1 MYKGLRFLTYSLFFA
16 SCIVASAQEKKAEK
30 AKNDIENYAYAE
42 AIEEYELLVKRGY
55 SDEEIYKNL
64 GDANYLNAKY
74 DAASGWYSKLF
85 MVESANIDAEY
96 MYRYAQSLKSM
107 GEYIASDTWMEKFE
121 AAKGGSDI
129 RFKRFVEKK
138 DYLKEIEEA
147 SGRYD
152 IKNLA
157 INSAESDFAPSFLG
171 EDLVFSTA
179 RDSGIATK
187 SIHEWTNKAFLN
199 LYKARSSE
207 NGDFSSAI
215 KLSKTMNKK
224 THESSTAFTKDGNT
238 VYFTRNNSDN
248 GKFARDAEG
257 VSRLKIYRASL
268 QNGEW
273 TNITEL
279 PFNGDAHSTAHP
291 ALSADESK
299 LYFASNMEGS
309 IGKSDIFMVDINS
322 DGSFGTPKNLGSDI
336 NTESR
341 ETFPFVTE
349 DNTLYFASD
358 GHPGL
363 GGLDVFATNISDLD
377 DTFIVNVGKPINSEE
392 DDFSFVINNETG
404 KGFFASNRD
413 GGQGSDDIYA
423 FTENEKID
431 LSCNTVVQGIIKDK
445 ETGEPLAGAK
455 VAIFDSQSQ
464 VVAETV
470 SGNDGNFTLD
480 GDCKDGDYKVV
491 ASKEDYD
498 DGNKMFA
505 VVSANDTSGIEVA
518 LEKTLRKAAVGT
530 NLITYLGLEPIYFDL
545 DTAAIRPDASR
556 TMEKVIAY
564 MKEYPELKV
573 QVQSHTDT
581 KNSESYNVI
590 LSGKRAK
597 NTVAYL
603 VANGIDETRISGKG
617 FGETQL
623 TNECTTRESCPDE
636 KHQENRRSEFIVVE

>member
-1 MYKGLRFLTYSLFFA
+1 MNKRFNFLMAGIFFA
-16 SCIVASAQEKKAEK
+16 SCIVASAQEKKEEK
-30 AKNDIENYAYAE
+30 AKSDIENYAYAE

-74 DAASGWYSKLF
+74 DAASDWYSKLF
-85 MVESANIDAEY
+85 KVEGANIDAEY

-121 AAKGGSDI
+121 AAKGDSDV
-129 RFKRFVEKK
+129 RAKKFVNGK
-138 DYLKEIEEA
+138 DYLKEIEKA

-199 LYKARSSE
+199 LYKAKSSK
-207 NGDFSSAI
+207 NGDFSSAT

-273 TNITEL
+273 TNINEL

-291 ALSADESK
+291 TLNADESK
-299 LYFASNMEGS
+299 LYFASDMEGTL
-309 IGKSDIFMVDINS
+309 GLSDIFVVDINS
-322 DGSFGTPKNLGSDI
+322 DGSFGIPENLGSGI

-341 ETFPFVTE
+341 ETFPFVTN

-363 GGLDVFATNISDLD
+363 GGLDVFATSISDLENIY
-377 DTFIVNVGKPINSEE
+377 IVNTGKPVNSEE
-392 DDFSFVINNETG
+392 DDFSFIINQETR

-413 GGQGSDDIYA
+413 GGQGSDDIYG

-431 LSCNTVVQGIIKDK
+431 LSCNTIVEGIVKDQ

-455 VAIFDSQSQ
+455 VAIFNSESQ

-470 SGNDGNFTLD
+470 SGNDGSFTLD
-480 GDCKDGDYKVV
+480 GDCRDGDYKLV
-491 ASKEDYD
+491 ASKEDYN
-498 DGNKMFA
+498 DGDKMFA
-505 VVSANDTSGIEVA
+505 VVSANDTNGVEVT
-518 LEKTLRKAAVGT
+518 LEKTNKQAPVGT
-530 NLITYLGLEPIYFDL
+530 NLIAHLGLEPIYFDL
-545 DTAAIRPDASR
+545 DKSAIRPDASQ
-556 TMEKVIAY
+556 TIQKVIAY
-564 MKEYPELKV
+564 MNEYPELNV
-573 QVQSHTDT
+573 QVQSHTDS
-581 KNSESYNVI
+581 KNSESYNI
-590 LSGKRAK
+590 RLSERRAK
-597 NTVAYL
+597 KTVVHL
-603 VANGIDETRISGKG
+603 IENGIDETRISGKG

-623 TNECTTRESCPDE
+623 TNECTTRKSCSDE